1 MGVENYHVIE
11 LVGEGS
17 FGKVYK
23 GRRKFTGQVHL
34 LFPSFVILIG
44 KFVVIFSKKFF
55 SFFLM
60 IDCCNEIYYEAWEK

>member
-23 GRRKFTGQVHL
+23 GRRKFTGQVIIPFL
-34 LFPSFVILIG
+34 CSLFFNLI
-44 KFVVIFSKKFF
+44 I
-55 SFFLM
+55 
-60 IDCCNEIYYEAWEK
+60 